1 MISKK
6 NNLKHINIV
15 LLSILMFVGLLFI
28 VTDSHGYTITELST
42 VDWYVTYGGEDSDE
56 GWDCAVDSNNNSYLI
71 GSTRLGGGTT
81 NATLLKYDN
90 NGSLIW
96 ERHWGGVNNDI
107 GNGGCTDSVNNVYLV
122 GSTRSLGADL
132 INGSCFIA
140 KYDENGS
147 LMWNRTWGTSGFDSA
162 RDVLVDS
169 SFNVHITGYSYNSTN
184 GRDSLYLKYNS
195 SGDLQFA
202 LNWGGT
208 GSENGYGIEETT
220 TGDIVISGQTDSYGA
235 GNRDVFVLYYSAAG
249 SLIWN
254 KTWGTPAID
263 RGYDNAIDST
273 NNIYVAG
280 WTYYPNDLMA
290 SAGIYNINFVLIKFD
305 SNGNTIWSR
314 IWGRENMDYGIGVDV
329 DSEDN
334 IYFVGDGTIDGWG
347 LKNIYI
353 GKFNSSG
360 ILLSETLWGGGDF
373 EAGHAITINKATN
386 DIYVAGDSSSYNLEH
401 SSDLVMI
408 KNPTFPS
415 VDIQESNDNQDSDDP
430 QDSDSIPGYSVIL
443 TLCVFSVTMIILLR
457 MKHRKK

>member
-1 MISKK
+1 MIIKK
-6 NNLKHINIV
+6 TKTKNINIA
-15 LLSILMFVGLLFI
+15 LISILMFVGFLFI
-28 VTDSHGYTITELST
+28 VTNSKAYAITELAT

-71 GSTRLGGGTT
+71 GTTRLDGGAP
-81 NATLLKYDN
+81 NATVIKYN
-90 NGSLIW
+90 SSGSLIW
-96 ERHWGGVNNDI
+96 KRNWGGVNYDY
-107 GNGGCTDSVNNVYLV
+107 GNGGCTDSANNLYLV
-122 GSTRSLGADL
+122 GTTYSLGADL
-132 INGSCFIA
+132 INGDCFIA

-147 LMWNRTWGTSGFDSA
+147 LLWNRTWGTSGYDSA
-162 RDVLVDS
+162 SDVLVDS
-169 SFNVHITGYSYNSTN
+169 SFNVHITGYYDNGTN

-202 LNWGGT
+202 LNWGGSASDS
-208 GSENGYGIEETT
+208 GSGIEETT
-220 TGDIVISGQTDSYGA
+220 TGNIVISGQTNSYGA
-235 GNRDVFVLYYSAAG
+235 GSTDVFVLYYSATG

-254 KTWGTPAID
+254 TTWGSSALD
-263 RGYDNAIDST
+263 RGYDNAVDSM

-290 SAGIYNINFVLIKFD
+290 GAGVYNINFVLIKFD

-314 IWGRENMDYGIGVDV
+314 IWGRENMDYGSGVDV

-360 ILLSETLWGGGDF
+360 ILLSETLWGGGDV

-386 DIYVAGDSSSYNLEH
+386 DIYVAGDSSSFNLER
-401 SSDLVMI
+401 STDLVMI

-415 VDIQESNDNQDSDDP
+415 MDNQKSDDNQDSDDA
-430 QDSDSIPGYSVIL
+430 QDSNSIPGYNVIF
-443 TLCVFSVTMIILLR
+443 TLCIFSATIIILLR
-457 MKHRKK
+457 MTYRKR